1 MTGMSCRHWRG
12 AVWAIWVVAALLLLD
27 VVNLTVYGLVIPLSA
42 LVIAVTVP
50 GMVPSSRGR
59 ADRRDL
65 LVIAALYAAVVGL
78 FRVAFAVFTTG
89 NAAGLFLTFGAGL
102 LLGVAGPVV
111 YTVWGR
117 GQSLGDLGLRL
128 DNWRRAA
135 ALGVSFAAVQFT
147 LTLWGYDLPR
157 PVDWIPLLVMSLVVG
172 FFEAVFFRGFVQNRL
187 EASFGTVRGVG
198 GAAVLYGLYHVGYGM
213 GAADIVFLVGL
224 GVVYAVAFALARNV
238 IAVWPLLTPLGS
250 LFNNLQT
257 GDIHLPWASIAGFA
271 DIAVAMAVVIWLAM
285 RRQRRQRLSPPPA
298 VPAPQQR
305 TPASA

>member
-1 MTGMSCRHWRG
+1 MGGTGWWLPCCCSTF
-12 AVWAIWVVAALLLLD
+12 L
-27 VVNLTVYGLVIPLSA
+27 NLTVYGLVIPLSA

-50 GMVPSSRGR
+50 GMVPGSPGR

-65 LVIAALYAAVVGL
+65 MVIAALYAAVVGL

-89 NAAGLFLTFGAGL
+89 NTAGLFLTFGAGL
-102 LLGVAGPVV
+102 LLGVAVPVV

-117 GQSLGDLGLRL
+117 GRSLGDLGLRL

-157 PVDWIPLLVMSLVVG
+157 PVEWIPLLVMSLVVG

-187 EASFGTVRGVG
+187 VASFGTVRGVG
-198 GAAVLYGLYHVGYGM
+198 GAALLYGLYHVGYGM
-213 GAADIVFLVGL
+213 GGADIVFLVGL
-224 GVVYAVAFALARNV
+224 GVVYAVVFALARNV

-250 LFNNLQT
+250 LFNNLQA

-271 DIAVAMAVVIWLAM
+271 DIAAAMAMVIWLAM
-285 RRQRRQRLSPPPA
+285 RRQRRQRLSAPPTAPA
-298 VPAPQQR
+298 HEQR